1 MNLKKI
7 IVASLTALSFFNVV
21 APTGIALAN
30 ELNSSDIHTVEA
42 NEVME
47 EAQTPTSVTMF
58 QTPDGEWDVLPDNII
73 QPFATR
79 IVVASRILS
88 VSEVKSLARNIQT
101 LNGSGAQAIYT
112 LIGGLIPAPYG
123 AIASAALIASA
134 GAQARSIITSAARQG
149 KRVRMTITD
158 YKEYHTSYSTQIKYA
173 IIP

>member
-1 MNLKKI
+1 
-7 IVASLTALSFFNVV
+7 
-21 APTGIALAN
+21 
-30 ELNSSDIHTVEA
+30 
-42 NEVME
+42 ME

-79 IVVASRILS
+79 IVVVSRILS

-101 LNGSGAQAIYT
+101 LNG
-112 LIGGLIPAPYG
+112 
-123 AIASAALIASA
+123 A